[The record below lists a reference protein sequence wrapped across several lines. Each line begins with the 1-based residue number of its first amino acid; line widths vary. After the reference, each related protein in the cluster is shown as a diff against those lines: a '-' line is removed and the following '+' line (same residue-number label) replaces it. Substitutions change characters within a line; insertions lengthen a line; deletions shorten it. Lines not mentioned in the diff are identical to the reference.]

1 MLRSTRSTRI
11 KHAGYIRVLVVIA
24 LVNYLAFC
32 SPPSTGLNPESL
44 PRSSFTWN
52 EAALEVGLANWDA
65 VFPTREIPTG
75 TNINELPIGQALV
88 AFSRGGALE
97 QELERFITT
106 QKVAGLIVLHDGVI
120 RLERYGLGHSRKG
133 RWTSQSVAKSVTS
146 TLVGAA
152 VRDGFITS
160 IDDAV
165 TTYIPGLRGSA
176 YDYVSIRQ
184 LMTMTSGIR
193 WIENYINP
201 TSDIARFYS
210 EPVEPGLNATVSY
223 MRKLPAEAT
232 PGTKWVYKTGE
243 THLLGEVVSAA
254 TGQTLADYLASKFWI
269 PYGMEQSASWHIDRS
284 DHELAGCCL
293 QASLRDYAR
302 IGQLVLDQ
310 GRIDGESIVP
320 DGWFDAATRTQVQTG
335 TPGRGYGYQWWTADD
350 MTFQAIGIHGQLIYI
365 DPARRLV
372 VAINSAW
379 PEATNRDRSL
389 ARSEFLNT
397 IATTIDENPAVGN

>member
-1 MLRSTRSTRI
+1 
-11 KHAGYIRVLVVIA
+11 
-24 LVNYLAFC
+24 
-32 SPPSTGLNPESL
+32 
-44 PRSSFTWN
+44 
-52 EAALEVGLANWDA
+52 
-65 VFPTREIPTG
+65 
-75 TNINELPIGQALV
+75 
-88 AFSRGGALE
+88 
-97 QELERFITT
+97 
-106 QKVAGLIVLHDGVI
+106 
-120 RLERYGLGHSRKG
+120 
-133 RWTSQSVAKSVTS
+133 
-146 TLVGAA
+146 
-152 VRDGFITS
+152 
-160 IDDAV
+160 
-165 TTYIPGLRGSA
+165 
-176 YDYVSIRQ
+176 
-184 LMTMTSGIR
+184 
-193 WIENYINP
+193 
-201 TSDIARFYS
+201 
-210 EPVEPGLNATVSY
+210 

-232 PGTKWVYKTGE
+232 PGTKWEYKTGE